1 MKKNIFL
8 FLFLFSF
15 IINVFL
21 IVNDGRIL
29 EQKDKK
35 IEQLRTNK
43 DSLTLY
49 KNLYKEV
56 SYFTIDE
63 NEKAQNYFEDFGYE
77 DVMDKVHG
85 DLTILNTQPGGNPLL
100 PQSTDGSNT
109 IVYKATVLNHKW
121 IILAYKNDANDGEML
136 VEYTFDPNGFTTFN
150 TLAKIGY

>member
-63 NEKAQNYFEDFGYE
+63 NEKAQNYFEDFGY
-77 DVMDKVHG
+77 DD
-85 DLTILNTQPGGNPLL
+85 Q
-100 PQSTDGSNT
+100 
-109 IVYKATVLNHKW
+109 Y
-121 IILAYKNDANDGEML
+121 
-136 VEYTFDPNGFTTFN
+136 
-150 TLAKIGY
+150 